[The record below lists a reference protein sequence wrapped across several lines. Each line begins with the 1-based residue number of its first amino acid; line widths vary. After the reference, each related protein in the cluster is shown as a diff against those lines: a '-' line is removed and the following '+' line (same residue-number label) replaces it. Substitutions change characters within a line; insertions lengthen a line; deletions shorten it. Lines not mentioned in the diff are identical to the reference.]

1 MISLKKERVMR
12 HETAR
17 LNPEDFALSGISQ
30 PQKEKH
36 YLSPST
42 RELPGI
48 AKSIMTE
55 GRMAVAL
62 ATGDSKKL
70 FGDPV

>member
-1 MISLKKERVMR
+1 MR
-12 HETAR
+12 RATAR
-17 LNPEDFALSGISQ
+17 LNPEDSVLSEISQ
-30 PQKEKH
+30 LQKEKH

-62 ATGDSKKL
+62 ATGDSREL

>member
-1 MISLKKERVMR
+1 MR
-12 HETAR
+12 HVTAC
-17 LNPEDFALSGISQ
+17 LNPEDFVLSDISQ
-30 PQKEKH
+30 LQKEKH

-62 ATGDSKKL
+62 ATGDSRDL

>member
-1 MISLKKERVMR
+1 MR
-12 HETAR
+12 HATAR
-17 LNPEDFALSGISQ
+17 PNPEDFVLSEISQ

-55 GRMAVAL
+55 GRVAVAL
-62 ATGDSKKL
+62 ATGDSREL